1 MSIHGAGM
9 RLVRGEPDTAAGVQS
24 AQAGME
30 PAEAALTVSVARDAR
45 LGAHRDPAP
54 SSPAQVSVIVA
65 ARNAAQTIE
74 RAIVSALQQVE
85 TLEVIVVND
94 ASSDETG
101 RIVEALGEMD
111 ARVRLIEL
119 AANVGPGGARNIA
132 LGAARGALVTILD
145 ADDFMLPGRLGALVD
160 QMGEADI
167 IADDLCLSDAA
178 TPLQIDGRLV
188 GQTGPELLSLAR
200 FVQGN
205 AVRPGQRPRE
215 LGFLKPLMRRAF
227 LESHGLRYIDDL
239 RLGEDFVLYAAA
251 LAHGARFI
259 LLPARGYVAVRYGQ
273 SLSWNHRTQDLRAY
287 LAACTGLARNV
298 KLAQPEQRA
307 FAAHLLGLRR
317 RLGHREL
324 LDAKRE
330 KGMAGVFEWIRSNA
344 DLAPAVA
351 WRIFKDKLRR

>member
-9 RLVRGEPDTAAGVQS
+9 RLARGEPDRTPGQQG
-24 AQAGME
+24 QAGIE
-30 PAEAALTVSVARDAR
+30 PAEAAPVSAIACEARPGGYRESA
-45 LGAHRDPAP
+45 AQQA
-54 SSPAQVSVIVA
+54 AQVSVIVA
-65 ARNAAQTIE
+65 ARNAAHTIE
-74 RAIVSALQQVE
+74 RALLSALAQPE

-101 RIVEALGEMD
+101 RIVEALGRTD
-111 ARVRLIEL
+111 PRIRLIEL
-119 AANVGPGGARNIA
+119 ARNVGPGGARNIA
-132 LGAARGALVTILD
+132 LGAARGTFVTILD
-145 ADDFMLPGRLGALVD
+145 ADDFLLPGRLGSLAA
-160 QMGEADI
+160 QMGDADI

-188 GQTGPELLSLAR
+188 GQAEPERLSLAR

-227 LESHGLRYIDDL
+227 LERHGLRYIDDL

-251 LAHGARFI
+251 LAQGAKFI
-259 LLPARGYVAVRYGQ
+259 LMPARGYVAVRYGQ
-273 SLSWNHRTQDLRAY
+273 SLSWNHRTEDLRAY
-287 LAACTGLARNV
+287 LAACTDLAATG
-298 KLAQPEQRA
+298 KLGPAERRA
-307 FAAHLLGLRR
+307 FRAHLLGLRR

-330 KGMAGVFEWIRSNA
+330 KGMGGVIEWIGRNA